1 MFKEKREKSKEKN
14 KEKTKEKKP
23 RRWNRSVKAQDV
35 ADLSYERGA
44 QILAEKNVI
53 PADAYQRHD
62 VKRGLRNANGTG
74 VIVGLTHIG
83 EVCGYQID
91 DQGKKVPMEGKLYYR
106 GYDVEDLVNNC
117 LAENR
122 FGFEEVSYLLVMG
135 ELPSK
140 SELAAFN
147 EILGSHRELP
157 PGFARDMILTAPS
170 NNIMNKL
177 ARSVL
182 ALYCYDENPDD
193 VSVANVLRQSFN
205 LMGYFPAIIS
215 YAYQAKS
222 SFYDKKSLHLHAPIP
237 ELSTSE
243 NILRM
248 LRPMGEYTELEAKL
262 LDISMILHAEHGGGN
277 NSSFTTQLVTSSGT
291 DTYSAIAA
299 AVGSLKGPKHGGAN
313 IAVINMLENIKENV
327 PNINNRGKLDDYLV
341 KIIKKEAHDRTGL
354 IYGMGHAIYTLSDP
368 RATILKSMAKK
379 LAESK
384 DLIDDF
390 LLCDYIERNAP
401 RLFAEVTGKD
411 INMPANV
418 DLYSGFVY
426 DALNIPVDVAT
437 PLFATA
443 RLSGWCA
450 HRIEELVAGG
460 KLMRPAYISVQ
471 DHLDYVPIDERKSL
485 FDK

>member
-1 MFKEKREKSKEKN
+1 MFKRKRREKI
-14 KEKTKEKKP
+14 P
-23 RRWNRSVKAQDV
+23 RRWNRSLKEGQSTPE
-35 ADLSYERGA
+35 LSYEQGA
-44 QILAEKNVI
+44 KILAKT
-53 PADAYQRHD
+53 DAIAPEFYQKHD
-62 VKRGLRNANGTG
+62 VKRGLRNNNGTG

-83 EVCGYQID
+83 EVCGYNID
-91 DQGKKVPMEGKLYYR
+91 QQGNKIPTEGKLYYR
-106 GYDVEDLVNNC
+106 GYDIEDLVNHC
-117 LAENR
+117 LDENR
-122 FGFEEVSYLLVMG
+122 FGFEEISYLLIMG
-135 ELPSK
+135 ELPSRD
-140 SELAAFN
+140 ELAAFN
-147 EILGSHRELP
+147 EVLGSHRNLP
-157 PGFARDMILTAPS
+157 TGFPRDMILTAPS

-182 ALYCYDENPDD
+182 ALYCYDDNPDD
-193 VSVANVLRQSFN
+193 ISVSNVLRQSLN

-222 SFYDKKSLHLHAPIP
+222 SYYDNRSLHLHAPIP

-248 LRPMGEYTELEAKL
+248 LRPMGEFTELEAKL
-262 LDISMILHAEHGGGN
+262 LDISMMLHAEHGGGN
-277 NSSFTTQLVTSSGT
+277 NSSFTTHLVTSAGT

-313 IAVINMLENIKENV
+313 IAVINMMNDIKEHV
-327 PNINNRGKLDDYLV
+327 PNINDRGKLDDYLV

-354 IYGMGHAIYTLSDP
+354 VYGMGHAIYTLSDP
-368 RATILKSMAKK
+368 RAQILKSMAKK
-379 LAESK
+379 LAEDK
-384 DLIDDF
+384 GLIDDF
-390 LLCDYIERNAP
+390 LLCDYIERNVP
-401 RLFAEVTGKD
+401 DLYAEVHGRK

-426 DALNIPVDVAT
+426 HALDIPIDVAT

-460 KLMRPAYISVQ
+460 KLIRPAYNSIQ
-471 DHLDYVPIDERKSL
+471 PHLEYVPIADRRSL
-485 FDK
+485 FFK